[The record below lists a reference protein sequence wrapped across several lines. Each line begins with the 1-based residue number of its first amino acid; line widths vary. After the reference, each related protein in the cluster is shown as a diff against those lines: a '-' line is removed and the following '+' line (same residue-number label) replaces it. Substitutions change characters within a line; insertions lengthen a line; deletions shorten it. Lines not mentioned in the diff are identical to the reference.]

1 MSIKDHISLF
11 FLVEIS
17 EISKWPPHFGWS
29 FLLIYFLNN
38 ASWPFKWFSITI
50 DIIFSDYLHGWDR
63 FLPHIG
69 AKRIMFKVELVWNF
83 WIWPPIFWMILSAHE
98 CNQLAM
104 QWLLMRRNM
113 IWVVYPIWAKRI
125 IISLIDQLKSRK
137 IQLIITWSHVKFRK
151 WLLHSGW
158 SFLLIFTIKHHLAI
172 QMVFNAN
179 KYYLQHISACKR

>member
-1 MSIKDHISLF
+1 MYNLNLSIKDHISLF

-38 ASWPFKWFSITI
+38 ASWPFKRFSITI
-50 DIIFSDYLHGWDR
+50 DIVFSDYLHGWDR

-98 CNQLAM
+98 CNQLAI
-104 QWLLMRRNM
+104 QWILMRRN
-113 IWVVYPIWAKRI
+113 I
-125 IISLIDQLKSRK
+125 ICNNQLHGCDGCIPNLSKKDHNFPIDQLKSRK
-137 IQLIITWSHVKFRK
+137 IQLIITWSRVKFRK

-172 QMVFNAN
+172 QNGF
-179 KYYLQHISACKR
+179 